1 MDEQRCV
8 LCEAYFRANAMV
20 GEKCSNCDS
29 LYPNAKTKEDIK
41 VKFKNKA
48 ETLTESRVKEI
59 VYDILEEANIKRVEC
74 DKCNK
79 LFFRQSPAQKQCPTC
94 KSKDGKTKETK

>member
-1 MDEQRCV
+1 MDESRCCI
-8 LCEAYFRANAMV
+8 CEAYFRSNAMV
-20 GEKCSNCDS
+20 GDKCTQCNS
-29 LYPNAKTKEDIK
+29 LYPKAKTKEDVK

-79 LFFRQSPAQKQCPTC
+79 LFFRTSPAQKQCSAC
-94 KSKDGKTKETK
+94 KSKDSKTKETK